1 MNEGKPL
8 WGGRFAKQPAAD
20 LMRLTASVDV
30 DIELLPYDLIA
41 TKAHARALEK
51 AGLLDPDEVFAIAD
65 ACDAIEA
72 EWRAG
77 ELLPDPEDEDV
88 HSMVERLLTERL
100 GDTGRRIHAGRSR
113 NDLVAT
119 DLRLWCI
126 AAAGLL
132 RGRLADLV
140 DVIAGLV
147 EEHRASVIPGYTHLQ
162 RAQPVSL
169 GFHLAAHGFALA
181 RDGDRFEAARASSD
195 VSSLGA
201 GALAGTTLPLDPSVA
216 SGEMGFSSQFDNAMD
231 AVADRDFAVDL
242 TYACAMCMVHLSR
255 LAEEIVL
262 WTGSEFGFA
271 RLDDAWST
279 GSSMM
284 PQKRNPDMA
293 ELVRGRAA
301 PAIGELTA
309 LLTLLKALPLAY
321 DRDLQEDKALVFGSV
336 ARTLGCLEGM
346 TGLLGTLT
354 FDRERM
360 EHSTRASTA
369 WATDLAEALVARGV
383 PFRDAHEAVGKLV
396 GALEADGLAFT
407 DLTPEALVAHDPR
420 FEPAD
425 LELADPIQSLERRN
439 APGGTA
445 PGRVLEQAAKLRSSA
460 KRLRSSVD
468 LG

>member
-8 WGGRFAKQPAAD
+8 WAGRFAKQPNAD
-20 LMRLTASVDV
+20 LMRLTASIDV

-51 AGLLDPDEVFAIAD
+51 AGLLDPDEVFAVAD
-65 ACDAIEA
+65 ACDAIDT

-77 ELLPDPEDEDV
+77 ELQPDPQDEDV

-126 AAAGLL
+126 GATDLL
-132 RGRLADLV
+132 KGQLADLL
-140 DVIAGLV
+140 DVVADLV
-147 EEHRASVIPGYTHLQ
+147 EEHRSSVIPGYTHLQ

-181 RDGDRFEAARASSD
+181 RDGDRFEAARSSSD

-201 GALAGTTLPLDPSVA
+201 GALAGTTLPIDPSVA
-216 SGEMGFSSQFDNAMD
+216 AAELGFSSQFDNAMD

-242 TYACAMCMVHLSR
+242 AYACAMCLVHLSR
-255 LAEEIVL
+255 LAEEVVL
-262 WTGSEFGFA
+262 WTGSEFAFA

-301 PAIGELTA
+301 PAIGEITS
-309 LLTLLKALPLAY
+309 LLTLLKGLPLAY
-321 DRDLQEDKALVFGSV
+321 DRDLQEDKALVFRSV

-346 TGLLGTLT
+346 AGLLRTLV
-354 FDRERM
+354 FDKERM
-360 EHSTRASTA
+360 EQATRASTA
-369 WATDLAEALVARGV
+369 WATDLAEALVARDV
-383 PFRDAHEAVGKLV
+383 PFREAHETVGRLV
-396 GALEADGLAFT
+396 GALEADGLSYT
-407 DLTPEALVAHDPR
+407 DLTAEALGAYDQR
-420 FEPAD
+420 FEPTD
-425 LELADPIQSLERRN
+425 LDLADPIRSLERRN
-439 APGGTA
+439 GPGGTA
-445 PGRVLEQAAKLRSSA
+445 PIRVLEQAAQLRSSA
-460 KRLRSSVD
+460 NDLR
-468 LG
+468 